1 MWPEHPLS
9 PVKFPRMT
17 MPRSTLW
24 QRCSQAPPGGCLG
37 PSCGVELRASPR
49 PWLSLLPH
57 PWPSQSPQPERRG
70 KYSLPWEAPSPEVA
84 SVSVTETEGG
94 ELTRQWKGRCQ
105 EGEKPRRRGPGEADP
120 ARPGAHTMYFT
131 YDVSLKVLSTG
142 LGRGRGASMTLM
154 SNFTQTRSIFKDS
167 EDF

>member
-1 MWPEHPLS
+1 MKGLEKSPAKKHVDLSRIQGFPSWPEHPLS
-9 PVKFPRMT
+9 PVNFPRMT

-24 QRCSQAPPGGCLG
+24 QRCSQVPPRGCPG

-105 EGEKPRRRGPGEADP
+105 EGEKPRRQGPGEADP
-120 ARPGAHTMYFT
+120 ARPGMPRSTQDAGPKP
-131 YDVSLKVLSTG
+131 SLCFLLPS
-142 LGRGRGASMTLM
+142 RP
-154 SNFTQTRSIFKDS
+154 
-167 EDF
+167 